1 LIGGKARDYLNS
13 LLIHINAAPSSRQDR
28 NRLVERHWQ
37 TMLAMACNWLASA
50 ELPGTFWYYAI
61 RRVAEV
67 CMYFPYR
74 LEDGSFTTPF
84 ELELVHKVKPDLR
97 VLFPMFGLAAVRWER
112 VGDSQLNEFDSQSIY
127 MIALGRC
134 QQSNGLQFYN
144 PSNRTFVSS
153 IDYKF
158 QMHSTIGVHFGYK
171 YQPGIFFYRLDESTT
186 IFKPQFQLDSEV
198 FIHTHSPPHRAKVVG
213 LPSYDRPD
221 VYTVLFPD
229 GSLSEYSDSNN
240 IIEAIPSSPTTS
252 MPPSVLPYWIKSGV
266 NATLF
271 LSSMSK
277 PRHGKLHLNSSN
289 QWIFCPGQCSDLSK
303 GILLDDLS
311 ANCQD
316 YLDTGQLFRWHTKFK
331 RVYKTRNQVQ
341 LKTSIL

>member
-1 LIGGKARDYLNS
+1 
-13 LLIHINAAPSSRQDR
+13 
-28 NRLVERHWQ
+28 
-37 TMLAMACNWLASA
+37 
-50 ELPGTFWYYAI
+50 
-61 RRVAEV
+61 
-67 CMYFPYR
+67 
-74 LEDGSFTTPF
+74 
-84 ELELVHKVKPDLR
+84 
-97 VLFPMFGLAAVRWER
+97 MFGLAAVRREHI
-112 VGDSQLNEFDSQSIY
+112 GDSQLNKFDSQSIY
-127 MIALGRC
+127 MIAVGRC

-144 PSNRTFVSS
+144 PSNCTFVSS

-158 QMHSTIGVHFGYK
+158 QMHSTSGVHFGYK
-171 YQPGIFFYRLDESTT
+171 YQPGTFVYRLDESTT